1 MSWIEHIKKVAAENN
16 ISYKDAMK
24 IAGKTYNPTG
34 ETKQTRKKKS
44 GDNTTKKSRKSMK
57 SASASSAS
65 ASSASASPSASSPSS
80 SPTVEELLAQIKL
93 CGKCKKQV
101 DKLMKK
107 KSLKGGNCCG
117 PV

>member
-65 ASSASASPSASSPSS
+65 ASPSASSPS